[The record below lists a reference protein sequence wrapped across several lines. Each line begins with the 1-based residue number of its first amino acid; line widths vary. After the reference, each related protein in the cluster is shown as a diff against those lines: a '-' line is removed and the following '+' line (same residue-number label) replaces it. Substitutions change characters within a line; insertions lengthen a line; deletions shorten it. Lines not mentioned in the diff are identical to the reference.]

1 MPDQAEHLRKSEP
14 KIVSVLSGKGGV
26 GKSVIAVN
34 LALALKETGANVLLL
49 DADVGFGSVEILLG
63 FMAPKTLKD
72 FFKSDMKIE
81 DIVFSTKYGVDVLS
95 FGIDMEDLL
104 LFNLSDRR
112 RFFNCFSR
120 LLKKYDYLIVD
131 FPPGYNENLDSFY
144 LQSDFLILV
153 TTPEPTSII
162 NTYTLMKI
170 LSVKGVSP
178 EEVFLVMNMA
188 KNMRE
193 GRIAVDR
200 LKRVIERFVGFTIK
214 HSFVVKED
222 PVVHKSVV
230 SQEPFV
236 QRHRKSQPSFAIYGL
251 REKILR
257 EPVRKEGFLTKI
269 RQMLGI
275 G

>member
-14 KIVSVLSGKGGV
+14 NIVSVLSGKGGV

-34 LALALKETGANVLLL
+34 LALALKEKGMNVLLF

-72 FFKSDMKIE
+72 FFRSDMKIE
-81 DIVFSTKYGVDVLS
+81 DIVFETKYGIDVLS
-95 FGIDMEDLL
+95 SGIDMEDLL
-104 LFNLSDRR
+104 LFNMSDRR
-112 RFFNCFSR
+112 RFFESFSR
-120 LLKKYDYLIVD
+120 LLRKYDYLIID

-144 LQSDFLILV
+144 MQSDFLILV
-153 TTPEPTSII
+153 TTPEPTSIV
-162 NTYTLMKI
+162 NTYTLIKL
-170 LSVKGVSP
+170 LSTKGVTP

-188 KNMRE
+188 KNMKE
-193 GRIAVDR
+193 GRVAADR
-200 LKRVIERFVGFTIK
+200 LKRVVERFVGFTIK
-214 HSFVVKED
+214 HSFVIKED
-222 PVVHKSVV
+222 SVVHRSVN

-236 QRHRKSQPSFAIYGL
+236 KSHRRSQPAFAIFGL
-251 REKILR
+251 REKILK
-257 EPVRKEGFLTKI
+257 EPVQSGGFLNKI